1 MSAVPD
7 TDPNQTERFLT
18 ILDESA
24 DSFCF
29 RAFNDNAKT
38 VQAIPEKFD
47 GTYEQAL
54 PWMIKKQGQGCGVYV
69 VINAGGQNNESITR
83 VRAVYVDTDGA
94 PLDPIIT
101 CGLEPHVIVES
112 SPGRYHVYWLVDG
125 LELQAFRGVQHA
137 LIKQFGTDK
146 SVNDLARVMRLPG
159 MMHLKGTPYLARI
172 IHESGGVPYSAETI
186 LAHFAI
192 EASSAALAPT
202 ASSQGIGPGVVV
214 ETDRHADLLKM
225 TLLLAA
231 DVQRGSITREEAF
244 QLMRQR
250 VANGRYTRDIP
261 EDEITRALDGA
272 LRRHDLSAPIQAQ
285 HDPDELTH
293 ALIAAMCPLSVAEIQ
308 AAATPHAHAFQG
320 GYKNKVGLFPIG
332 EVTVI
337 GAPGREGKTSMVVSI
352 AQAYASGWT
361 LGGLTPQPDRA
372 VAIYSG
378 EDDREQYARKLG
390 GHYVRLPPADAETLR
405 QSIIIPDLHGE
416 LLGPVREIVTVN
428 ARVPTRG
435 VIVES
440 LVAAIRTNPRIGLV
454 IVETASTVSA
464 AEEDNAGHRVLISA
478 LKYVA
483 KMTNTAVVLTH
494 HTSQAAASKLPDLDV
509 SEADI
514 RGGTALVNNARQT
527 FLPVSLGSTN
537 DPHPDGDARTALRK
551 LVSPG
556 TQDRVTVLICLSS
569 SKSMDP
575 PPIFFGW
582 SIDDDYD
589 PRLGEITPPESIA
602 GKAWRAVRGILAG
615 ARADQKADKK
625 AESGQA
631 NVRLVVK
638 AVADIQDKAEQPT
651 ANKVST
657 ACGRNPGWA
666 KPYLNAAVEQGELVR
681 STENVPRS
689 NGLVDVYRVAGETV
703 IPWKSE

>member
-7 TDPNQTERFLT
+7 SDPTQTERFLT
-18 ILDESA
+18 LLDEQA
-24 DSFCF
+24 ESFCF
-29 RAFNDNAKT
+29 RAFNDNVKKIA
-38 VQAIPEKFD
+38 AIPEKFD
-47 GTYEQAL
+47 GSYEAAL
-54 PWMIKKQGQGCGVYV
+54 PWMIKKQSQGCGVYV
-69 VINAGGQNNESITR
+69 VINAGGQNNESISR

-94 PLDPIIT
+94 PLDPIIA
-101 CGLEPHVIVES
+101 CGLEPHAIVES

-125 LELQAFRGVQHA
+125 LPTDQFRGVQHA

-159 MMHLKGTPYLARI
+159 MMHLKGTPYLARL
-172 IHESGGVPYSAETI
+172 IHESGGLPYSAETI
-186 LAHFAI
+186 LAQFSVDASQAPS
-192 EASSAALAPT
+192 ASSAK
-202 ASSQGIGPGVVV
+202 GIGPGTVVD
-214 ETDRHADLLKM
+214 TDRHADLLKM
-225 TLLLAA
+225 TLLLAS

-244 QLMRQR
+244 GLMRAR
-250 VANGRYTRDIP
+250 VANGRYTREIP
-261 EDEITRALDGA
+261 DDEITRALDGA
-272 LRRHDLSAPIQAQ
+272 LRRHDLSAPMEVQ
-285 HDPDELTH
+285 HDPDALTQ
-293 ALIAAMCPLSVAEIQ
+293 ALTQAMRPLSVDELRD
-308 AAATPHAHAFQG
+308 AAKPHPHAFQG

-390 GHYVRLPPADAETLR
+390 GHYVRLPPTEAEHLR
-405 QSIIIPDLHGE
+405 QSIIIPDLHDD

-440 LVAAIRTNPRIGLV
+440 LVLAIKAQPRIGLV

-527 FLPVSLGSTN
+527 FLPVSLGSMN
-537 DPHPDGDARTALRK
+537 DPHPDGDARTALRR
-551 LVSPG
+551 LVAGMSN
-556 TQDRVTVLICLSS
+556 DRVTVLICLSS

-589 PRLGEITPPESIA
+589 PRLGEIKPPESIA
-602 GKAWRAVRGILAG
+602 GKAWRVVRGLLAG

-625 AESGQA
+625 AELGQA
-631 NVRLVVK
+631 NVRLVIK
-638 AVADIQDKAEQPT
+638 AVADINDRGEQAT

-657 ACGRNPGWA
+657 VCGRNPAWA
-666 KPYLNAAVEQGELVR
+666 KPYLSVAVEQGELVR
-681 STENVPRS
+681 STESVPRAV
-689 NGLVDVYRVAGETV
+689 GMTDVYRVAGAVV